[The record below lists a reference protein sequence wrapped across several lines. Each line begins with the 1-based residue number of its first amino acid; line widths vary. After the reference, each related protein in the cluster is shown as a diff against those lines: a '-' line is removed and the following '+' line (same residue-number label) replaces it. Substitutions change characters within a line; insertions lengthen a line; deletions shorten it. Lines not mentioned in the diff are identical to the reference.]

1 MIEHLALRLAVGV
14 FLKASLALAV
24 AGAVAAALRRHAAA
38 ARHAVWTAAV
48 GVLLV
53 LPVLTAVLP
62 RWELPSAAGTPPP
75 TLAVAAPVGSSA
87 AAAPLVTPDPFPIR
101 VTRPDQGGG
110 ARRPL
115 AAAAVLVW
123 LAGVAIGLGLVV
135 RDLARVRALRGRA
148 WRAGRA
154 DRASWYAA
162 AIRRALGLARPV
174 EVMYTPDL
182 DVPAASGLFRP
193 VVFLPDGA
201 RRWQADR
208 VRVALLH
215 EMAHVARH
223 DLLPHLLTLVAR
235 AIYWPNPLVWLAARQ
250 ALLEQER
257 ACDDAVLRAGARS
270 DAYAGH
276 LLAVARTLGSA
287 APAGVAL
294 AMARPHTLAR
304 RVRGILRPDADRGA
318 LARRTLLWTG
328 TGALLAAL
336 PLGGVRLVAEAREAR
351 AERAAL
357 AQLADRSPEVRVAAA
372 WILGDAGSERAV
384 KPLLARL
391 ADSLPQVRG
400 VAAWALGE
408 IGDRDAVPTLVARLD
423 DEDAYVREAAVL
435 ALGRLH
441 AKTAVGRLAALR
453 ADSVMGVRAVLTVTL
468 ERLSRPEAIDALGEM
483 ALSDPDAHTRG
494 MAIGALRRADPSHA
508 RTVLSRLLRD
518 PDPGI
523 RVSAARHLS
532 EIATPALIPVLA
544 TVVETDSEPMVR
556 AAAAAA
562 LGATGDP
569 AALPALRRA
578 QADSM
583 FGVRVSANYALGKLG
598 GPEAAA
604 ALLEAM
610 RDPVHQVRLSAV
622 EALDAMQGR

>member
-1 MIEHLALRLAVGV
+1 MIEHLALRVAVGV

-24 AGAVAAALRRHAAA
+24 AGAVTVALRRHTAAT
-38 ARHAVWTAAV
+38 RHAVWTAAV

-53 LPVLTAVLP
+53 LPLLTAVLP
-62 RWELPSAAGTPPP
+62 RWELPSAAGSAPP
-75 TLAVAAPVGSSA
+75 TLAVAPSAAPSAGTAPVALPDPGVLSVAPPIRRGGAGRPVA
-87 AAAPLVTPDPFPIR
+87 AAAFI
-101 VTRPDQGGG
+101 
-110 ARRPL
+110 
-115 AAAAVLVW
+115 VW
-123 LAGVAIGLGLVV
+123 LAGGAIGLGLIAC
-135 RDLARVRALRGRA
+135 DLARVRALRGRA
-148 WRAGRA
+148 WPAGRA

-174 EVMYTPDL
+174 EVVYTPDL
-182 DVPAASGLFRP
+182 DIPAASGLFRP

-201 RRWQADR
+201 RCWQGDR

-223 DLLPHLLTLVAR
+223 DFLPHLLTLVAR

-276 LLAVARTLGSA
+276 LLAVARALGSA

-304 RVRGILRPDADRGA
+304 RVRGILRPDANRGA
-318 LARRTLLWTG
+318 LARRTLVWTG
-328 TGALLAAL
+328 TGAMLAAL

-351 AERAAL
+351 AERVAL
-357 AQLADRSPEVRVAAA
+357 ERLDDRNPEVRSAAA
-372 WILGDAGSERAV
+372 WMLGDAGSKRAV
-384 KPLLARL
+384 KPLLGHL
-391 ADSLPQVRG
+391 TDSLPQVRG

-408 IGDRDAVPTLVARLD
+408 IGDRDAVPALLARLED
-423 DEDAYVREAAVL
+423 ADAYVREAAVL
-435 ALGRLH
+435 ALGRLR
-441 AKTAVGRLAALR
+441 ARDAVGRLAALR
-453 ADSVMGVRAVLTVTL
+453 TDGAMGVRAVLTVTL
-468 ERLSRPEAIDALGEM
+468 GRLRGPEASRALGEM
-483 ALSDPDAHTRG
+483 ALGDPDGHTRG
-494 MAIGALRRADPSHA
+494 MAIDALHRADPAHA

-523 RVSAARHLS
+523 RMSAARHLS
-532 EIATPALIPVLA
+532 EVVTPALIPALAAVLA
-544 TVVETDSEPMVR
+544 TDGEPMVR

-583 FGVRVSANYALGKLG
+583 FGVRVSANYALGALG
-598 GPEAAA
+598 GPDAAV
-604 ALLEAM
+604 ALLGAV
-610 RDPVHQVRLSAV
+610 RDPVHQVRLSAI
-622 EALDAMQGR
+622 EALEAMRGR